1 MVLLGAID
9 EDSFIDTISMI
20 RRKKISIATV
30 PARPGARGIVT
41 TSGRPGS
48 PAVARR
54 CGSCAI
60 RQSPPTPHTLCVQ
73 RGVQVVRA
81 WALLGPRAAAG
92 RGWLWPLRGPNP
104 GGYVAGTL
112 RCGYDP
118 IAD

>member
-1 MVLLGAID
+1 VLLGAID

-41 TSGRPGS
+41 TSGRPGP

-60 RQSPPTPHTLCVQ
+60 RHAPIPYQSPHPLRAAC
-73 RGVQVVRA
+73 GVQVVRA

-104 GGYVAGTL
+104 GGYVRGYVAL
-112 RCGYDP
+112 RV
-118 IAD
+118 